1 MIKIIITKPCE
12 YVAIKLDNINVG
24 ILKIKIIIDEAEF
37 KYLSS
42 NNLFDFKYKKIFW
55 CKCLLSGED
64 TLFFFNTLLDIENKF
79 SNEGYHK
86 MDAT

>member
-1 MIKIIITKPCE
+1 MIKIINTNPCE

-42 NNLFDFKYKKIFW
+42 NNFFDFKYKTSTQMSLYKIL
-55 CKCLLSGED
+55 KKL
-64 TLFFFNTLLDIENKF
+64 
-79 SNEGYHK
+79 
-86 MDAT
+86 